1 MANNAVAVECVA
13 GRSPS
18 ALKMFVARRVLDDFV
33 FGHSSDYCRGSFAA
47 VTVCIDRRRDIRLYF
62 ANTLDHALARAG
74 HFRNSDTIP
83 LIGYLGVIQTSF
95 SASGPGEVPRASVRP
110 SIRLSFA
117 AIHSV
122 NTRPRRNQDELGLRW
137 PVSYCLSSSRRAG
150 STEHRPTGGGWYR
163 APASFIGA

>member
-83 LIGYLGVIQTSF
+83 LIGYLGVIQASF
-95 SASGPGEVPRASVRP
+95 SAFRGGSK
-110 SIRLSFA
+110 
-117 AIHSV
+117 
-122 NTRPRRNQDELGLRW
+122 GLRPTLDQAFLRSDPLCEYAAQEEPGRTW
-137 PVSYCLSSSRRAG
+137 LALACLLLSVFLTPGRLD
-150 STEHRPTGGGWYR
+150 
-163 APASFIGA
+163 